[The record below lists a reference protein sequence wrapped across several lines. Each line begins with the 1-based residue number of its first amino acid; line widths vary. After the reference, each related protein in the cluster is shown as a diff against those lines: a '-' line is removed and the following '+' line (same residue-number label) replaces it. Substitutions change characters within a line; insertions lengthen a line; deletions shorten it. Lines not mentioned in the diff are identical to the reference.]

1 MAMVNQARRLRRMR
15 VRTAAGRASGL
26 VLAAGLAGCGPFL
39 SESGPSRETVVMQ
52 AATTVSAP
60 APPLPYVLV
69 PVNAATL
76 PALSTPPGQP
86 SFRVA
91 AAGRERSGTIG
102 VGDDLGVTIFESAP
116 GGLFITDH
124 PENQTGNSVTLPSQQ
139 VDSAG
144 SIVIPYGGAVPVVDR
159 TPSEVEREIV
169 RRLAG
174 RALDPQ
180 VVVTILNR
188 RAGTIN
194 VVGDVAGAAR
204 FSLEPGGETL
214 LGAIARAGGPRFPAY
229 ETTVTLQRGG
239 TTQKGRL
246 SQVVEQ
252 PDQNL
257 ALMPGD
263 TIYLSHDAD
272 FFLALGATGQATS
285 LGPLD
290 RRIAFGG
297 ATISL
302 ADALAKA
309 GGLEDDR
316 ANAQACFVY
325 RLNRKRDGQ
334 VSTTV
339 PTIYLLNLRD
349 PAGFFYASK
358 FVMNPEDAIFVSNAP
373 MTDLAKFLSLIL
385 PVAYSS
391 SGFRAGFN

>member
-1 MAMVNQARRLRRMR
+1 MR
-15 VRTAAGRASGL
+15 VRTTAGRASGL

-39 SESGPSRETVVMQ
+39 SESGPGREAVVMNA
-52 AATTVSAP
+52 AATVPTPAP
-60 APPLPYVLV
+60 ALPYVLV
-69 PVNAATL
+69 PVNAGTL
-76 PALSTPPGQP
+76 PTLSTPPRQP

-91 AAGRERSGTIG
+91 AARHERSGTIG
-102 VGDDLGVTIFESAP
+102 VGDDLGITIFESGP

-124 PENQTGNSVTLPSQQ
+124 PENPTGNSVTLPSQQ
-139 VDSAG
+139 VDNAG
-144 SIVIPYGGAVPVVDR
+144 SVVIPYGGAVPVVGR
-159 TPSEVEREIV
+159 TPSEVEREIM

-229 ETTVTLQRGG
+229 ETTVTLQRDGM
-239 TTQKGRL
+239 TQKARL
-246 SQVVEQ
+246 SQIVER

-257 ALMPGD
+257 ILVPGD

-297 ATISL
+297 TTISL

-325 RLNRKRDGQ
+325 RLISKSNGQ
-334 VSTTV
+334 ISTTI

-349 PAGFFYASK
+349 PAGYFYASK
-358 FVMNPEDAIFVSNAP
+358 FVMNPEDVIYVSNAP
-373 MTDLAKFLSLIL
+373 MTDIAKFLSLVL

-391 SGFRAGFN
+391 SSFRAGFN